1 MLRDFIS
8 GGISLDYYKFDEPAL
23 NSFNPKESQKV
34 RIPKEILRVPVY
46 RLDEIFEKYEVHR
59 IDFMSIDV
67 EGYEME
73 VLQSNDWERYIP
85 EYVLVEQTGISYHE
99 IADTEIYQFLLNKGY
114 ECVWKSL
121 RTVIYKRIG

>member
-1 MLRDFIS
+1 M
-8 GGISLDYYKFDEPAL
+8 
-23 NSFNPKESQKV
+23 